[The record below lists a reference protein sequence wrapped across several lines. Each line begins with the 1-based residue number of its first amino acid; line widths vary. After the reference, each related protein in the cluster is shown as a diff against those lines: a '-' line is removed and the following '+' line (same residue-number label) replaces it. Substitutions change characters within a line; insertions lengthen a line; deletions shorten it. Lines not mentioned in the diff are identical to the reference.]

1 MTASAKRTRQAISVQ
16 ASPQGPAFRVVPLST
31 QAVNPAPVQ
40 DMAGN
45 SKGKEQAELDL
56 AQRHL
61 EMAGETQPT
70 TRGEHLALAQVHLL
84 KALCIG
90 FGVGMD
96 ES

>member
-1 MTASAKRTRQAISVQ
+1 MPTVRTAKDQTSGAISTPHRARVE
-16 ASPQGPAFRVVPLST
+16 PQSVNGT
-31 QAVNPAPVQ
+31 VNPAPTQ
-40 DMAGN
+40 DMVGN